1 MAFGRWCSILFYML
15 IATVTC
21 LMAYQVKLWQLLV
34 VQGKIKGQGYR
45 RMMRAQFLD
54 RLFTVGIF
62 VVLFVIMAFRF
73 DIGNDYTQYTQTAH
87 EAFVDGYVVTE
98 IGFNMLVKVLY
109 GLIGGEYYEVIFA
122 VFAFFTLLF
131 FFKAFKRQSVNFAQ
145 TFFLFMTLG
154 LYFQTFNTMRYYLA
168 LAIALFSMKYVLEK
182 DYIKFVF
189 WIVVAALFHKSV
201 LLVLPAYWIA
211 TFEWK
216 RWHILAGL
224 ALCVVCFLG
233 KGLVLKL
240 ALVLYPSYKN
250 TVYLEGGS
258 SLTSIVRILAVL
270 VLYFWFCFY
279 AGEDLKSKS
288 WYREFRFYGQLNMFA
303 FAASTFFSF
312 LPVVTRIAYYFGVSQ
327 LFLIPLIVGNVAGVR
342 TCHETG
348 QQAEMN
354 IEKRVKTIIFIS
366 CLVYF
371 ILFLL
376 QAHRDGVGLLPYRS
390 WLFETE
396 RYHYK

>member
-1 MAFGRWCSILFYML
+1 MAFGRWGSILFYML
-15 IATVTC
+15 IAAVAC
-21 LMAYQVKLWQLLV
+21 LMAYQVNLWQLLS
-34 VQGKIKGQGYR
+34 VQGKTKGQEYG

-62 VVLFVIMAFRF
+62 VVLFVIMALRF
-73 DIGNDYTQYTQTAH
+73 DIGNDYEQYTQTAH
-87 EAFVDGYVVTE
+87 EAFVGGYVVTE
-98 IGFNMLVKVLY
+98 IGFNMLVKILY
-109 GLIGGEYYEVIFA
+109 SLTGGEYYEIVFA

-168 LAIALFSMKYVLEK
+168 LAVALFSMKYVLEK

-189 WIVVAALFHKSV
+189 WILVAALFHKSV
-201 LLVLPAYWIA
+201 LLVIPTYWIA

-216 RWHILAGL
+216 RWHILSGL
-224 ALCVVCFLG
+224 MLCVVCFLG

-240 ALVLYPSYKN
+240 ALVLYPSYRN
-250 TVYLEGGS
+250 TIYLEGGS
-258 SLTSIVRILAVL
+258 SRTSVVRILAVL
-270 VLYFWFCFY
+270 ALYFWFSFY
-279 AGEDLKSKS
+279 AGEGLKSKS

-327 LFLIPLIVGNVAGVR
+327 LFLIPLIVEHVAEVK
-342 TCHETG
+342 TCCETG
-348 QQAEMN
+348 QQASMTF
-354 IEKRVKTIIFIS
+354 EKRVKAVIFIG
-366 CLVYF
+366 CLIYF